1 MVRNIQWVLQRT
13 CVLSGGLIMKYV
25 SVGVRIIAAIAATLI
40 TTVLFYVIV
49 NWVSEFML
57 RAVGV

>member
-1 MVRNIQWVLQRT
+1 
-13 CVLSGGLIMKYV
+13 MKYV
-25 SVGVRIIAAIAATLI
+25 SVGVRIIAAIVATLI